1 MAEKIE
7 IAKVQLGL
15 DTSTFEQQFQ
25 NLMSKFPN
33 DIMKLFDALNKYSGT
48 KNIGESLFR
57 EPIQKAIEQ
66 SKKDYQNFAE
76 FVADINRQI
85 TDQSLKFTYNTKA
98 GRATIGGTGYKSSD
112 LATITKEVVKV
123 ITAQKTKTTPADKK
137 STSNNADALNRTLTQ
152 TVDNLN
158 TTVQNLNSASSS
170 LNTSATNIGNSASAL
185 GTANANLGNTSQSIS
200 GASVALNTAAQAV
213 SNAANALSGA
223 AQNTGNPS
231 TNSSTGGGNGSSSS
245 IGNSASTFKGSIV
258 HLDEFSVQTVK
269 SMDLAAKTS
278 QKATASVIN
287 AQRILEKFAGKY
299 GDLLR
304 NVSLIFGDTGDLQKI
319 NATLRLSAKESANI
333 SLTPSDIQNV
343 MANPKKLEL
352 KDALLQS
359 GGVSSLH
366 RVYTD
371 ETTQIE
377 VYKKLLKEQYALEQ
391 QIAEAHAKEDRFL
404 ENKLRY
410 QLSYNRAQKD
420 FLNQG
425 RIAARRDILTNT
437 YGDVKDTE
445 SIAYAN
451 KKYKEENERIIPIIK
466 EREKNNALISE
477 EENKIKELTSLLE
490 KEMNL
495 KTQISKLKPSSRKA
509 SDLNVDLQQTR
520 QRIDELRVVSKSSS
534 GTYGNRVN
542 ELVSRYRGSG
552 SREEVNTYNELIRLE
567 DERFETWKKYK
578 TAKEKGNTQEASFY
592 GQQIANLKKEYSEL
606 LDVAKATGTLNQEI
620 EKQLNL
626 HREYNKEQQRAI
638 TLRARDKKLQNE
650 QTTNYSKATK
660 SLQEYVELRREQGK
674 LTNKAGKGD
683 KGIYTAAY
691 QNVQD
696 KMSAITG
703 TSGLGNLIDFSS
715 GQMSLKSF
723 NTTLGITREQYEKLR
738 TVVAEANATIKDD
751 TIKAKQ
757 ESDLATLNKM
767 ITAYINLKKAQS
779 TLQEYKA
786 RAYNDATVNQQQAV
800 VDRLQAQYNAL
811 LKDNDALAK
820 TSTYTNMVAE
830 ANAKMADNVTRSNQS
845 NSKQLTLLERL
856 KASFQRTAAVAFSFN
871 IFNRLFMEMRQGLS
885 NVIEKTKEFDKTM
898 TEVQM
903 VTNQTDTSVRKT
915 LASYS
920 ELAKELGTTTD
931 AVAKGNLEWLRQG
944 KSAEDS
950 AKLIRASTMMSTLG
964 AMESSEAT
972 QKLTAWV
979 RAGYIVIY
987 IKINSFNCGKIL
999 RAYYTNL

>member
-25 NLMSKFPN
+25 NLISKFPN

-112 LATITKEVVKV
+112 LATITKEVEKV

-200 GASVALNTAAQAV
+200 GASATLNTAAQAV

-231 TNSSTGGGNGSSSS
+231 TNSSTGGGNTGGSGGSSTASKDPRARLAEFNRNTAEGLK
-245 IGNSASTFKGSIV
+245 ISA
-258 HLDEFSVQTVK
+258 D
-269 SMDLAAKTS
+269 AS
-278 QKATASVIN
+278 QKADAAIIN
-287 AQRILEKFAGKY
+287 ARKRFDEFKKNYSNLFRQITGVF
-299 GDLLR
+299 D
-304 NVSLIFGDTGDLQKI
+304 DTGNLVRA
-319 NATLRLSAKESANI
+319 NARLRISGRESANI
-333 SLTPSDIQNV
+333 TLSPEDIQEITNRFGKTPQDV
-343 MANPKKLEL
+343 NPKALNDMLLSRGGTSSLSRTYVDEVSQVERYK
-352 KDALLQS
+352 ALLTEEYDLRLKLYEAEANEDNLLQNKIRYQLEINNIQKSALNAGRVAGGRDPIFNGYGNAEDPESVSFLNRQLQERNQNIQRAIQTRTNEDNVIKEQIQLEQELTNLVSERTRLESKLS
-359 GGVSSLH
+359 GQTTGSQKFVTTQNRLNQ
-366 RVYTD
+366 VN
-371 ETTQIE
+371 TQIE
-377 VYKKLLKEQYALEQ
+377 AYNGR
-391 QIAEAHAKEDRFL
+391 IPTDT
-404 ENKLRY
+404 
-410 QLSYNRAQKD
+410 YNRITSSDTNAQQQNLVAK
-420 FLNQG
+420 
-425 RIAARRDILTNT
+425 LTRL
-437 YGDVKDTE
+437 
-445 SIAYAN
+445 
-451 KKYKEENERIIPIIK
+451 ENERYQAWQK
-466 EREKNNALISE
+466 
-477 EENKIKELTSLLE
+477 
-490 KEMNL
+490 
-495 KTQISKLKPSSRKA
+495 SRSA
-509 SDLNVDLQQTR
+509 MQ
-520 QRIDELRVVSKSSS
+520 
-534 GTYGNRVN
+534 
-542 ELVSRYRGSG
+542 
-552 SREEVNTYNELIRLE
+552 
-567 DERFETWKKYK
+567 
-578 TAKEKGNTQEASFY
+578 KGNTEEATEY
-592 GQQIANLKKEYSEL
+592 QRIARAKLSEYNTELRSAENTQLLTNRVREL
-606 LDVAKATGTLNQEI
+606 LNNYI
-620 EKQLNL
+620 
-626 HREYNKEQQRAI
+626 EYNQILQRVTSSKEKDVQRQ
-638 TLRARDKKLQNE
+638 KQENE
-650 QTTNYSKATK
+650 VYSKATK
-660 SLQEYVELRREQGK
+660 SLQEYVELRREEGK

-683 KGIYTAAY
+683 KGIYNAAY

-696 KMSAITG
+696 KMSAITS

-723 NTTLGITREQYEKLR
+723 NATLGITREQYERLR

>member
-25 NLMSKFPN
+25 NLISKFPN

-112 LATITKEVVKV
+112 LATITKEVEKV

-137 STSNNADALNRTLTQ
+137 STSTNADALNRTLTQ

-200 GASVALNTAAQAV
+200 GASATLNTAAQAV

-231 TNSSTGGGNGSSSS
+231 TNSSTGGGNTGGSGGSSTASKDPRARLAEFNRNTAEGLK
-245 IGNSASTFKGSIV
+245 ISA
-258 HLDEFSVQTVK
+258 D
-269 SMDLAAKTS
+269 AS
-278 QKATASVIN
+278 QKADAAIIN
-287 AQRILEKFAGKY
+287 ARKRFDEFKKNYSNLFRQITGVF
-299 GDLLR
+299 D
-304 NVSLIFGDTGDLQKI
+304 DTGNLVRA
-319 NATLRLSAKESANI
+319 NARLRISGRESANI
-333 SLTPSDIQNV
+333 TLSPEDIQEITNRFGKTPQDV
-343 MANPKKLEL
+343 NPKALNDMLLSRGGTSSLSRTYVDEVSQVERYK
-352 KDALLQS
+352 ALLTEEYDLRLKLYEAEANEDNLLQNKIRYQLEINNIQKSALNAGRVAGGRDPIFNGYGNAGDPESVSFLNRQLQERNQNIQRAIQTRTNEDNVIKEQIQLEQELTNLVSERTRLESKLS
-359 GGVSSLH
+359 GQTTGSQKFVTTQNRLNQ
-366 RVYTD
+366 VN
-371 ETTQIE
+371 TQIE
-377 VYKKLLKEQYALEQ
+377 AYNGR
-391 QIAEAHAKEDRFL
+391 IPTDT
-404 ENKLRY
+404 
-410 QLSYNRAQKD
+410 YNRITSSDTNAQQQNLVAK
-420 FLNQG
+420 
-425 RIAARRDILTNT
+425 LTRL
-437 YGDVKDTE
+437 
-445 SIAYAN
+445 
-451 KKYKEENERIIPIIK
+451 ENERYQAWQK
-466 EREKNNALISE
+466 
-477 EENKIKELTSLLE
+477 
-490 KEMNL
+490 
-495 KTQISKLKPSSRKA
+495 SRSA
-509 SDLNVDLQQTR
+509 MQ
-520 QRIDELRVVSKSSS
+520 
-534 GTYGNRVN
+534 
-542 ELVSRYRGSG
+542 
-552 SREEVNTYNELIRLE
+552 
-567 DERFETWKKYK
+567 
-578 TAKEKGNTQEASFY
+578 KGNTEEATEY
-592 GQQIANLKKEYSEL
+592 QRIARAKLSEYNTELRSAENTQLLTNKVREL
-606 LDVAKATGTLNQEI
+606 LNNYI
-620 EKQLNL
+620 
-626 HREYNKEQQRAI
+626 EYNQILQRVTSSKEKDVQRQ
-638 TLRARDKKLQNE
+638 KQENE
-650 QTTNYSKATK
+650 VYSKATK

-723 NTTLGITREQYEKLR
+723 NATLGITREQYEKLR
-738 TVVAEANATIKDD
+738 AVVAEANATIKDD

-767 ITAYINLKKAQS
+767 ITAYTNLKKAQS

>member
-25 NLMSKFPN
+25 NLISKFPN

-200 GASVALNTAAQAV
+200 GASATLNTAAQAV

-287 AQRILEKFAGKY
+287 AQRMLEKFAGKY

-377 VYKKLLKEQYALEQ
+377 VYKKLLKEQYALER

-451 KKYKEENERIIPIIK
+451 KKYKDENERIIPIIK

-660 SLQEYVELRREQGK
+660 SLQEYVELRREEGK

-703 TSGLGNLIDFSS
+703 TSGLGNLTDFSS

>member
-1 MAEKIE
+1 MQE
-7 IAKVQLGL
+7 L
-15 DTSTFEQQFQ
+15 T
-25 NLMSKFPN
+25 NLVSERTRLESK
-33 DIMKLFDALNKYSGT
+33 
-48 KNIGESLFR
+48 
-57 EPIQKAIEQ
+57 
-66 SKKDYQNFAE
+66 
-76 FVADINRQI
+76 
-85 TDQSLKFTYNTKA
+85 
-98 GRATIGGTGYKSSD
+98 
-112 LATITKEVVKV
+112 
-123 ITAQKTKTTPADKK
+123 
-137 STSNNADALNRTLTQ
+137 
-152 TVDNLN
+152 
-158 TTVQNLNSASSS
+158 
-170 LNTSATNIGNSASAL
+170 
-185 GTANANLGNTSQSIS
+185 
-200 GASVALNTAAQAV
+200 
-213 SNAANALSGA
+213 LSG
-223 AQNTGNPS
+223 QTTG
-231 TNSSTGGGNGSSSS
+231 
-245 IGNSASTFKGSIV
+245 
-258 HLDEFSVQTVK
+258 
-269 SMDLAAKTS
+269 S
-278 QKATASVIN
+278 QKFVTTQN
-287 AQRILEKFAGKY
+287 
-299 GDLLR
+299 
-304 NVSLIFGDTGDLQKI
+304 
-319 NATLRLSAKESANI
+319 RLN
-333 SLTPSDIQNV
+333 QVN
-343 MANPKKLEL
+343 
-352 KDALLQS
+352 
-359 GGVSSLH
+359 
-366 RVYTD
+366 
-371 ETTQIE
+371 TQIE
-377 VYKKLLKEQYALEQ
+377 AYNGR
-391 QIAEAHAKEDRFL
+391 IPTDT
-404 ENKLRY
+404 
-410 QLSYNRAQKD
+410 YNRITSSDTNAQQQNLVAK
-420 FLNQG
+420 
-425 RIAARRDILTNT
+425 LTRL
-437 YGDVKDTE
+437 
-445 SIAYAN
+445 
-451 KKYKEENERIIPIIK
+451 ENERYQAWQK
-466 EREKNNALISE
+466 
-477 EENKIKELTSLLE
+477 
-490 KEMNL
+490 
-495 KTQISKLKPSSRKA
+495 SRSA
-509 SDLNVDLQQTR
+509 MQ
-520 QRIDELRVVSKSSS
+520 
-534 GTYGNRVN
+534 
-542 ELVSRYRGSG
+542 
-552 SREEVNTYNELIRLE
+552 
-567 DERFETWKKYK
+567 
-578 TAKEKGNTQEASFY
+578 KGNTEEATEY
-592 GQQIANLKKEYSEL
+592 QRIARAKLSEYNTELRSAENTQLLTNKVREL
-606 LDVAKATGTLNQEI
+606 LNNYI
-620 EKQLNL
+620 
-626 HREYNKEQQRAI
+626 EYNQILQRVTSSKEKDVQRQ
-638 TLRARDKKLQNE
+638 KQENE
-650 QTTNYSKATK
+650 VYSKATK
-660 SLQEYVELRREQGK
+660 SLQEYVELRREEGK

-683 KGIYTAAY
+683 KGIYNAAY

-767 ITAYINLKKAQS
+767 ITAYTNLKKAQS